1 MKRTNINTKKLE
13 IDPYLKHKK
22 TDIQKEKERKRDLA
36 LRQAQKERK
45 KERAREEKKSFAQ
58 AVNWLIKIKEPNR

>member
-45 KERAREEKKSFAQ
+45 KERKKERLKKRKA
-58 AVNWLIKIKEPNR
+58 LRRRLTGLLK

>member
-22 TDIQKEKERKRDLA
+22 TDIQKETKRDLA

-45 KERAREEKKSFAQ
+45 KERALEEKKSFAQ
-58 AVNWLIKIKEPNR
+58 AVNWLIKIKETNR